1 METEKLTTRLRQQIQ
16 QFDASH
22 HLEEIG
28 IISFVGDGIARVNGL
43 DNAMNGEM
51 IEFANGTIGMV
62 QNLEKDDIGVIILGE
77 YVDID
82 EGDLVRRTNRV
93 MQVPVGEA
101 LLGRVVNPLGEP
113 LDGNGQIIT
122 KKNRPIEAEAPAIM
136 DRESVAEPMQTGI
149 KSIDTLVP
157 VGRGQRE
164 LIIGDRK
171 TGKTTLAVDTIINQ
185 KMKMLFV
192 FM

>member
-62 QNLEKDDIGVIILGE
+62 QNLEKDDIGVIILRQYQHILQG
-77 YVDID
+77 
-82 EGDLVRRTNRV
+82 
-93 MQVPVGEA
+93 
-101 LLGRVVNPLGEP
+101 
-113 LDGNGQIIT
+113 
-122 KKNRPIEAEAPAIM
+122 
-136 DRESVAEPMQTGI
+136 
-149 KSIDTLVP
+149 
-157 VGRGQRE
+157 
-164 LIIGDRK
+164 
-171 TGKTTLAVDTIINQ
+171 
-185 KMKMLFV
+185 
-192 FM
+192 